1 MFSLLV
7 FDVIVRIILNLCHNN
22 VRGTEFME
30 ANTTVLSLMK
40 ERGGY
45 LSAKEAREGG
55 VDNNAL
61 RRMAKC
67 GLIDRVAHGLY
78 VGTDVIPD
86 PFFVAQRRC
95 PRGVFSHET
104 ALFFHDLS
112 DRAPLQIMMTIPSG
126 WNTRLLSESKNGEI
140 MFFYTKPQ
148 HASLG
153 AVRAMTPFGNSVTV
167 YDTPRTICDCLRS
180 IERLDKDL
188 VLTALKRHIKDR
200 STDKAKLLEYAATFK
215 IQSKVMMYLEV
226 LS

>member
-1 MFSLLV
+1 
-7 FDVIVRIILNLCHNN
+7 
-22 VRGTEFME
+22 ME
-30 ANTTVLSLMK
+30 ANTTDLSLMQ

-45 LSAKEAREGG
+45 LSAKEARKRG
-55 VDNNAL
+55 VENNAL
-61 RRMAKC
+61 RRMAKR

-78 VGTDVIPD
+78 VGADVIPD
-86 PFFVAQRRC
+86 PFIVAQRRC
-95 PRGVFSHET
+95 PKGIFSNET

-112 DRAPLQIMMTIPSG
+112 DRAPLQMMMTIPSG
-126 WNTRLLSESKNGEI
+126 WNTRLLSKTENGEI

-148 HASLG
+148 YASLG
-153 AVRAMTPFGNSVTV
+153 TVRAVTLFGNSVTV
-167 YDTPRTICDCLRS
+167 YDAPRTICDCLRS

-188 VLTALKRHIKDR
+188 VLTALKRYIKDR

>member
-1 MFSLLV
+1 MQ
-7 FDVIVRIILNLCHNN
+7 
-22 VRGTEFME
+22 
-30 ANTTVLSLMK
+30 

-45 LSAKEAREGG
+45 LSAKEARDGG

-61 RRMAKC
+61 RRMAKR

-78 VGTDVIPD
+78 VGADVIPD

-95 PRGVFSHET
+95 PRGIFSHET

-112 DRAPLQIMMTIPSG
+112 DRSPLQMMMTIPSG
-126 WNTRLLSESKNGEI
+126 WNTRLLSRSSSGEV

-148 HASLG
+148 CAPLG
-153 AVRAMTPFGNSVTV
+153 VVRALTPFGNSVAV
-167 YDTPRTICDCLRS
+167 YDAPRTICDCLKS

-188 VLTALKRHIKDR
+188 VLTALKRYIKDR
-200 STDKAKLLEYAATFK
+200 STDKAKLLEYATTFK
-215 IQSKVMMYLEV
+215 IHSKVMMYLEV